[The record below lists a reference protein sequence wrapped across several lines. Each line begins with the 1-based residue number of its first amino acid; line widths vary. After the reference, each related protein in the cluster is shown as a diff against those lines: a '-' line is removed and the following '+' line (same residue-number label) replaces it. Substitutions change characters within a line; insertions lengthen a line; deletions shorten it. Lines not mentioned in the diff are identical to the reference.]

1 MTDHLYFFS
10 ANSYVYASRK
20 DDFPATSRPHA
31 VLLFS
36 VDGTPLT
43 LRTPRRQFVGGA
55 IAVAPQTVRTLSM
68 SNAGLVSINLPPSS
82 PFFSAFSSIVP
93 PGAHV
98 LERKAF
104 KPFDG
109 FLSGMHEGARK
120 PAQAEEIFHD
130 LVTMAVE
137 QLPRAQRIDT
147 RVLQVLRYL
156 DEEPEASLVELA
168 RAFELSPHRMSHLI
182 SDSLGL
188 SFRAYQAWRKQVRV
202 CKLLYSGR
210 SLTDIAHEAGL
221 SDSAHLSHFYRH
233 WYGQSPSYSRDRESV
248 KFFS

>member
-1 MTDHLYFFS
+1 MTDQLYFFS
-10 ANSYVYASRK
+10 ANSYAYASRK

-43 LRTPRRQFVGGA
+43 LRTASRQFVGGA

-68 SNAGLVSINLPPSS
+68 SNAGLLSINLPPSS
-82 PFFSAFSSIVP
+82 PFFSAFSGIVAR
-93 PGAHV
+93 GAHV

-109 FLSGMHEGARK
+109 FIAGMHEGEKK
-120 PAQAEEIFHD
+120 PEQAEAIFRD
-130 LVTMAVE
+130 LVSTAVE
-137 QLPRAQRIDT
+137 QLPRTQRIDT
-147 RVLQVLRYL
+147 RVQQVLVYL
-156 DEEPEASLVELA
+156 DERPDASLSELA
-168 RAFELSPHRMSHLI
+168 QEFALSPFRMSHLI
-182 SDSLGL
+182 SNSLGL